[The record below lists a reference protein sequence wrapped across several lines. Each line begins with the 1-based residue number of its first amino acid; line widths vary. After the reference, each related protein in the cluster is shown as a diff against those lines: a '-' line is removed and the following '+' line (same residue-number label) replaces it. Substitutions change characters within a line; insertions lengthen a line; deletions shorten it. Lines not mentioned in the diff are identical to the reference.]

1 MDDRPTDTGHH
12 QRRRVASL
20 SHVEMEDV
28 RHHVE
33 KEESEMPRV
42 RGSAASRS

>member
-1 MDDRPTDTGHH
+1 
-12 QRRRVASL
+12 L

-33 KEESEMPRV
+33 KEESEMPPRL
-42 RGSAASRS
+42 RISSASRS